1 MCDMNAFCIRWRL
14 AVLVGVAIFTGTAVA
29 QQAPPGRGGQ
39 APAPAAAQDFSK
51 IEIKTTMI
59 GPNFYTLEGSGGM
72 IGIQTGPDGVF
83 MVDSQFAQLTDK
95 IVGAVRKVSDKPIR
109 FVVNTHLHG
118 DHTGGNENLAN
129 LGVAVVSRDEL
140 RAGLARNAATKPA
153 ALPMVTYSGSVTFH
167 MNGEGI
173 QLIPV
178 PAAHTSGDT
187 MIRFPVNDV
196 IMCGDFYRSLGYPN
210 IDRNNGGSLKGMLE
224 GFNAL
229 IQAAGPNTKIVPGH
243 GEIVT
248 KAGVATHRDMAMAI
262 RDRVDAL
269 VKQGKTLPEV
279 IAAKPTADY
288 DARVPQGTMTSERF
302 ITQLYAELG
311 GK

>member
-1 MCDMNAFCIRWRL
+1 MNAFFIRWPS
-14 AVLVGVAIFTGTAVA
+14 AVLVGVALFIGIAGA

-39 APAPAAAQDFSK
+39 PAAAPAQDFSK
-51 IEIKTTMI
+51 IEIKTTKI
-59 GPNFYTLEGSGGM
+59 GPNFYRLEGSGGI

-95 IVGAVRKVSDKPIR
+95 IVAAAKQVSDKPIR

-129 LGVAVVSRDEL
+129 LGVAIVSRDEL
-140 RAGLARNAATKPA
+140 RAGLARNTATKPA
-153 ALPMVTYSGSVTFH
+153 ALPMVTYAGSVTFH
-167 MNGEGI
+167 MNGEDI
-173 QLIPV
+173 RLIPV

-243 GEIVT
+243 GEVVT
-248 KAGVATHRDMAMAI
+248 KADVAAHRDMAMAI

-269 VKQGKTLPEV
+269 VKQGKTLPDV
-279 IAAKPTADY
+279 IGAKPTADY

>member
-1 MCDMNAFCIRWRL
+1 MGRS
-14 AVLVGVAIFTGTAVA
+14 VGA
-29 QQAPPGRGGQ
+29 QQPAQGRGGQ
-39 APAPAAAQDFSK
+39 APAAAPAQDFSK
-51 IEIKTTMI
+51 IEIKTTKI
-59 GPNFYTLEGSGGM
+59 GPNFYTLEGSGGT

-83 MVDSQFAQLTDK
+83 MVDSQYAQLTDK
-95 IVGAVRKVSDKPIR
+95 IVAAVKRVADKPVR
-109 FVVNTHLHG
+109 FMVNTHQHP

-129 LGVAVVSRDEL
+129 MGVTIVSRDEL
-140 RAGLARNAATKPA
+140 RAGLARSATTKPA
-153 ALPMVTYSGSVTFH
+153 TLPMVTYSGSVTFH
-167 MNGEGI
+167 MNGEDI

-178 PAAHTSGDT
+178 PVAHTNGDT

-196 IMCGDFYRSLGYPN
+196 IMCGDFFRSLGYPN
-210 IDRNNGGSLKGMLE
+210 IDRNNGGSLKGMIE

-243 GEIVT
+243 GDIVG
-248 KAGVATHRDMAMAI
+248 KAAVAVHRDMAMAI

-269 VKQGKTLPEV
+269 VKQGKTQADV

-288 DARVPQGTMTSERF
+288 DAKVPQGTMTSERF
-302 ITQLYAELG
+302 ITQVYAELG